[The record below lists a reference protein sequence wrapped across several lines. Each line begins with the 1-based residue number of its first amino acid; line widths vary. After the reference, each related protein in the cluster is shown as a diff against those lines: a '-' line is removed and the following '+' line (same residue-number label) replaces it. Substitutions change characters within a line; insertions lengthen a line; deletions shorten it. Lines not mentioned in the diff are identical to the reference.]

1 MRPMLEHSHL
11 GVFPKAHS
19 YLRRFLLTIISNTSL
34 QTCVPFSCDL
44 ALPTMRV
51 LRSFVGAVAS
61 PDEPVYYSCFVY
73 ALAVDWRI
81 GTVPCVLGRGA
92 DGGRGDR

>member
-1 MRPMLEHSHL
+1 
-11 GVFPKAHS
+11 
-19 YLRRFLLTIISNTSL
+19 
-34 QTCVPFSCDL
+34 
-44 ALPTMRV
+44 MRV

-81 GTVPCVLGRGA
+81 GTVLCVLRSGA
-92 DGGRGDR
+92 DGGRGDSKQGTW